1 MKYKLFID
9 KYSIME
15 NDYKLYEEVVEVK
28 DKLELYQIIGYIYS
42 NSLEKINDIRFFEI

>member
-15 NDYKLYEEVVEVK
+15 NDYKLYEEVVEV
-28 DKLELYQIIGYIYS
+28 LEA
-42 NSLEKINDIRFFEI
+42 NK